1 MLSCAFQDRYPKVSF
16 PDGAVPS
23 FSCPPRLG
31 FPDDDVLTV
40 RDHDLPKVTA
50 ALEVAVCLLR
60 FREQECLVDYGV
72 QSVHLYGAVHGLE
85 VGAASDADRAK
96 RNPRPVSNKGSRPV
110 SDGVRLAPI
119 RLTCPPTAKACSDIA
134 IVPGPPISTMQS
146 TPRPSVSSRTF
157 WSQSD
162 VTV

>member
-1 MLSCAFQDRYPKVSF
+1 MFSCAFQDRYPKVSF

-50 ALEVAVCLLR
+50 ALEVAVCLVR

-72 QSVHLYGAVHGLE
+72 QSVHLYGAVHGLD
-85 VGAASDADRAK
+85 VGAASDVTWVGDICVGDPVLGRRAFIRIGDRVLERLLVWHRDFVIGCVAFQIH
-96 RNPRPVSNKGSRPV
+96 KG
-110 SDGVRLAPI
+110 
-119 RLTCPPTAKACSDIA
+119 
-134 IVPGPPISTMQS
+134 
-146 TPRPSVSSRTF
+146 
-157 WSQSD
+157 
-162 VTV
+162 